1 MGLRFVLRPSRNI
14 YHNGTPQDFPGVLVG
29 SNTVIVVLV
38 SCPMNSFGLQWISN
52 LFLNKLSIASWIII
66 SGPIGSA
73 LYPSFCVRD
82 TLGQLVNGRYRFVSY
97 MLQFQGGVIY
107 GWVAWD

>member
-1 MGLRFVLRPSRNI
+1 M
-14 YHNGTPQDFPGVLVG
+14 G

-52 LFLNKLSIASWIII
+52 WFLNKLSIASWIII
-66 SGPIGSA
+66 SFVVLETLP
-73 LYPSFCVRD
+73 FCVRD

>member
-52 LFLNKLSIASWIII
+52 WFVNKLSIASWIII
-66 SGPIGSA
+66 SFVV
-73 LYPSFCVRD
+73 LY
-82 TLGQLVNGRYRFVSY
+82 TLPFVCETP
-97 MLQFQGGVIY
+97 
-107 GWVAWD
+107 WAN